1 MHRNVR
7 TITAA
12 LFAALSMAAVA
23 HSALDNTSLDNSGYA
38 GALETAKAGTAKFQ
52 NLAVA
57 KKAGYGLL
65 KDKKGISCIAMD
77 TMPGMAAG
85 AMGVHYANG
94 ALVGDGALSFD
105 TPEALVDEPLAS
117 GKLKLAA
124 LEYVVLK
131 AAWDAKHATEPVMF
145 GHKFNETYGGN
156 RFGLPAF
163 YSLHVWLFKHNPSG
177 QFAMWNPRVHCGS
190 QS

>member
-1 MHRNVR
+1 MRDRRIWVTNSDVFVR
-7 TITAA
+7 FRTKPPPP
-12 LFAALSMAAVA
+12 LFLSCLFSGT
-23 HSALDNTSLDNSGYA
+23 SARTS
-38 GALETAKAGTAKFQ
+38 
-52 NLAVA
+52 
-57 KKAGYGLL
+57 
-65 KDKKGISCIAMD
+65 
-77 TMPGMAAG
+77 P
-85 AMGVHYANG
+85 
-94 ALVGDGALSFD
+94 
-105 TPEALVDEPLAS
+105 TPYEPLAS

-177 QFAMWNPRVHCGS
+177 QFAMWNPRVHCAS